1 MSISPSLMP
10 HAVCW
15 SADPKLIW
23 TMVLTNLITF
33 LSYLTIAFTLLFLV
47 RRTRRIIVRDWAY
60 FVVGFALFILA
71 CGTTHLLEVVTTWNP
86 LFWVDAWTNIVTAVL
101 SAWVAIMLIQ
111 RVTDISFGINDY
123 ATRLADT
130 ESEKQRLEASLLS
143 ARKVE
148 DWSRMSASVSHEI
161 KSPLQAIQNLQFL
174 IGMSEGVTPQIAELA
189 RMAGEE
195 AQRVLA
201 ISNSTLSFFRQ
212 GSAPEQ
218 IDLREAA
225 ESVQFL
231 LAPLIRKKSIALEI
245 ESQGDC
251 TVEAFA
257 GETRQV
263 LLNVI
268 RNACE
273 ASTKS
278 GDHVR
283 VELTG
288 NAAGVDVAVT
298 DHGAGIDPAILPN
311 LFEFGVSTKGSQG
324 NGMGLWT
331 VKHIVGKHRGKVS
344 VESNR
349 GQGTCVHLWWPR
361 VWDASP
367 LTKKATA

>member
-23 TMVLTNLITF
+23 TMVVTNLITF
-33 LSYLTIAFTLLFLV
+33 LSYLTIALTLLLLV
-47 RRTRRIIVRDWAY
+47 RRTRRIIVHDWAY

-71 CGTTHLLEVVTTWNP
+71 CGTTHLLEVVTTWKP

-101 SAWVAIMLIQ
+101 SAWVAVMLIQ
-111 RVTDISFGINDY
+111 RITDISFGINDY
-123 ATRLADT
+123 ATRLADS

-143 ARKVE
+143 ARKLE
-148 DWSRMSASVSHEI
+148 DWSRMSASISHEI

-174 IGMSEGVTPQIAELA
+174 IGMQEGVTPQIAELA

-212 GSAPEQ
+212 GAAPEP
-218 IDLREAA
+218 IDLRDAA
-225 ESVQFL
+225 ESVRFL
-231 LAPLIRKKSIALEI
+231 LAPLIRQKSITLEI

-251 TVEAFA
+251 TVEAFS

-273 ASTKS
+273 ASAQP
-278 GDHVR
+278 GAHVR

-288 NAAGVDVAVT
+288 NDAGVAITVT

-331 VKHIVGKHRGKVS
+331 VKHIVGKHHGKVS
-344 VESNR
+344 VESHR
-349 GQGTCVHLWWPR
+349 GQGTRIHLWWPR
-361 VWDASP
+361 SWDASP
-367 LTKKATA
+367 LTANATA